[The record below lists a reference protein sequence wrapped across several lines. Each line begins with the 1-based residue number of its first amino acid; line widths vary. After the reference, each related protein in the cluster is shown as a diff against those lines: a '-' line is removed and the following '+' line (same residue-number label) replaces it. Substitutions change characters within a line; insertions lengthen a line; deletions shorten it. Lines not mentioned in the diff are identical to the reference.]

1 MRVHNAND
9 KTVVLV
15 TAPYIDHIR
24 QLFYRF
30 EPELN
35 QNANSQYE
43 FVASE
48 DPSGQNQTVQ
58 DACHLVSAMEEGTR
72 FFFATAMS
80 AYKLIDVAK
89 AAKEKGFPI
98 CVVNDEAHYSSQEDS
113 GPMQLT
119 RMVEAEKGDRGIVAT
134 ATPDGNVMKIP
145 NIIRT
150 LWLGLD
156 SAIEQRYCSEYRI
169 VVPLMYHKDDRID
182 DVTNSKV
189 YLPVAIK
196 ELMKGHDI
204 NAAAIFT
211 VNGMWRDGG
220 RRCIAYVDSKS
231 EASRAEKALQGA
243 CKALA
248 MSCWTSVITDEVK
261 TSERKEAYKQFAT
274 GSICDTKDGDN
285 NSEPMERPKLR
296 FLIAVKILDQCV
308 DIPETDTIAIMK
320 TPAASGV
327 ESAHRAIQ
335 RGGRS
340 MRPKPDPRISHWYI
354 FCEHSDSAKDGKGA
368 SAWFN
373 MFLATLAEYDPGVP
387 RRVSVR
393 SSNPV
398 SALAKETLEL
408 EAVEL
413 SKTMEKYEIYCK
425 TVTLATTDKRFE
437 WMLKINGKCDE
448 KECQKMFSKGN
459 VCDVRKYVEVEDSVN
474 PKVDFGAFLNNVCK
488 KNKDEYWERM
498 KKSGGYLA
506 KRVAQWENGLKSA
519 STDNPEENGD
529 SVPKK
534 NNNNSLGKK

>member
-1 MRVHNAND
+1 
-9 KTVVLV
+9 
-15 TAPYIDHIR
+15 
-24 QLFYRF
+24 
-30 EPELN
+30 
-35 QNANSQYE
+35 
-43 FVASE
+43 
-48 DPSGQNQTVQ
+48 
-58 DACHLVSAMEEGTR
+58 
-72 FFFATAMS
+72 
-80 AYKLIDVAK
+80 
-89 AAKEKGFPI
+89 
-98 CVVNDEAHYSSQEDS
+98 
-113 GPMQLT
+113 
-119 RMVEAEKGDRGIVAT
+119 
-134 ATPDGNVMKIP
+134 
-145 NIIRT
+145 
-150 LWLGLD
+150 
-156 SAIEQRYCSEYRI
+156 
-169 VVPLMYHKDDRID
+169 
-182 DVTNSKV
+182 
-189 YLPVAIK
+189 
-196 ELMKGHDI
+196 
-204 NAAAIFT
+204 
-211 VNGMWRDGG
+211 
-220 RRCIAYVDSKS
+220 
-231 EASRAEKALQGA
+231 
-243 CKALA
+243 
-248 MSCWTSVITDEVK
+248 
-261 TSERKEAYKQFAT
+261 
-274 GSICDTKDGDN
+274 
-285 NSEPMERPKLR
+285 MERPKLR

-448 KECQKMFSKGN
+448 KECQKMFRQGN
-459 VCDVRKYVEVEDSVN
+459 VCDVRKYVEVEDCDN

-498 KKSGGYLA
+498 KKSEGYLAKRVAQWENGLKSASNEEKFGWMLKINGKCDEKECQKMFRQGNVCDVRKYVEVEDCDNPKVDFGAFLNNVCKKNKDEYWERMKKSEGYLA